1 MRKKPSVSLLYLQ
14 ICPPLTRAFLCF
26 APVDVWRMSSFRTN
40 VKSQRQN
47 IGEDDGKKKKKSSD
61 PPSSKTTD
69 GDKPGPSPDVLLVPG
84 GGGSPALVIEA
95 APGSYMYGPVLA
107 LTSTTADAQ
116 ETLEYLDSIFHT
128 GYACILHHKPSE
140 VNIRTRK
147 GNMRLTKR
155 TGVHEVDKKTAPSG
169 KSLATIFELEFNRA
183 PKFNSPEGHESHG
196 LGDKTVARAV
206 VAYRGE
212 LFGFETRHL
221 QPHGTSSFR
230 SYDSPQQKG
239 AVAAFRGFD

>member
-1 MRKKPSVSLLYLQ
+1 MH
-14 ICPPLTRAFLCF
+14 PPVFSCFLRLAYVVIPRA
-26 APVDVWRMSSFRTN
+26 N

-47 IGEDDGKKKKKSSD
+47 IGEDEGKKINKPSD
-61 PPSSKTTD
+61 PPASKGT
-69 GDKPGPSPDVLLVPG
+69 GDDDTSGPSPDVLLVPA

-107 LTSTTADAQ
+107 LTSTTPDAQ
-116 ETLEYLDSIFHT
+116 ETLEYLESIFHT
-128 GYACILHHKPSE
+128 GYACILPHGTSG

-155 TGVHEVDKKTAPSG
+155 TGVQEVDKKSAPSG

-183 PKFNSPEGHESHG
+183 PKFNSPEGHEPHG

-206 VAYRGE
+206 IAYRGE
-212 LFGFETRHL
+212 LFRLGMCNR
-221 QPHGTSSFR
+221 QSSRASTFR
-230 SYDSPQQKG
+230 
-239 AVAAFRGFD
+239 A